1 MSDSTP
7 QQRNQAKLDERLAR
21 QQAAG
26 RRIALLVAAAV
37 IAALLGPFFAWH
49 FAG

>member
-1 MSDSTP
+1 MSVASP
-7 QQRNQAKLDERLAR
+7 QQRKAAKLDERLAR

-37 IAALLGPFFAWH
+37 IVALLGPFFAWH